1 MAEVTSIKN
10 SVNGLADFFK
20 QHMAEF
26 QTSLSKADPANPT
39 VASVSSS
46 FAAFKE
52 FVLKALETLQKQ
64 VDVVTRQVD
73 QIETRSRRSML
84 LVHGIAEA
92 ESEDTTVL
100 VVNALQA
107 TRDDLAA
114 AHIKRSRR
122 LGARSGRDKKP
133 RVVLVEFKDTAIRD
147 DVWFNKVELKG
158 SGVTLGEFL
167 TKPRHAA
174 FMEARERFGVRSC
187 WTWNGDVFVL
197 GKDGVKRRVNCMA
210 EVKSL
215 PSSTTPPTAAETAPA
230 EPSVAA
236 SSSSITKPAPQ
247 AKQEPNK
254 RSKRG
259 VSKT

>member
-1 MAEVTSIKN
+1 MAEVASIKD
-10 SVNGLADFFK
+10 SVSGLADFFK
-20 QHMAEF
+20 QQMAEF
-26 QTSLSKADPANPT
+26 QSSLSKADPASPT

-52 FVLKALETLQKQ
+52 FVLKALDMLQKQ
-64 VDVVTRQVD
+64 VDLVTRQVD
-73 QIETRSRRSML
+73 QIEIRSRRSML

-92 ESEDTTVL
+92 ESEDTAVL

-107 TRDDLAA
+107 TRDNLAA
-114 AHIKRSRR
+114 VDIKRSHR
-122 LGARSGRDKKP
+122 LGGRSGRDKKP

-174 FMEARERFGVRSC
+174 FMEARERFGIRSC
-187 WTWNGDVFVL
+187 WTRNGDVYIL
-197 GKDGVKRRVNCMA
+197 GKDGVKHRANSIT

-215 PSSTTPPTAAETAPA
+215 PTTLSAAVAAPA
-230 EPSVAA
+230 GPSVALSPTPINKA
-236 SSSSITKPAPQ
+236 APE

-259 VSKT
+259 VSKSRS

>member
-1 MAEVTSIKN
+1 MAEVASIKD
-10 SVNGLADFFK
+10 SVSGLADFFK
-20 QHMAEF
+20 QQMAEF
-26 QTSLSKADPANPT
+26 QSSLSKADPASHT

-46 FAAFKE
+46 FATFKE
-52 FVLKALETLQKQ
+52 FVLKALDMLQKQ
-64 VDVVTRQVD
+64 VDLVTRQVD
-73 QIETRSRRSML
+73 QIEIRSRRSML

-92 ESEDTTVL
+92 ESEDTAVL
-100 VVNALQA
+100 VVNTLQA
-107 TRDDLAA
+107 TRDNLAA
-114 AHIKRSRR
+114 VDIKRSRR
-122 LGARSGRDKKP
+122 LGGRSGRDKKP

-174 FMEARERFGVRSC
+174 FMEARERFGIRSC
-187 WTWNGDVFVL
+187 WTRNGDVYIL
-197 GKDGVKRRVNCMA
+197 GKDGVKHRANSIV

-215 PSSTTPPTAAETAPA
+215 PTKPSAAVAAPA
-230 EPSVAA
+230 GPSVALSPTPINKA
-236 SSSSITKPAPQ
+236 APE

-259 VSKT
+259 VSKSRS